1 MSPAIIV
8 LLFISLFMSV
18 NISFMYVGAPV
29 FSAYIFNNCYTFL
42 LGWSLYYCIMSFSVH
57 LRLFLLLFLDCLQF
71 SKWYSTYWRRRWQPT
86 PVFLP
91 GELHGRRSLASYSS
105 WDRKELDIIK

>member
-42 LGWSLYYCIMSFSVH
+42 LGWSLYYCIMST
-57 LRLFLLLFLDCLQF
+57 L
-71 SKWYSTYWRRRWQPT
+71 ST
-86 PVFLP
+86 
-91 GELHGRRSLASYSS
+91 
-105 WDRKELDIIK
+105 